1 MLINQEAIKTILDIE
16 EKVHT
21 TPSEMADK
29 LNITFFPYDKN
40 KIKPE
45 LLVFAR
51 KIEQA
56 LLKYK
61 ANIVP
66 FEETLE
72 SNYLFLFRNILKGF
86 LSYFFYHIIAFIK
99 NEKIDPLIPN
109 PKALFSIKIGKKI
122 KKGIAIIAIGENK
135 SRNLPIDY
143 TSSFVKNQIIT
154 IIEMPN
160 EINSDSDF
168 HAHFDTA
175 LKLFTKH
182 MTHIVLAV
190 SKTKWI
196 LYNMNASH
204 PIYEID
210 DKDFDLHILNG
221 LIPKI
226 YAPIKPPKFSDF
238 IIRNDKFNPNNSE
251 YKIYIDDIISS
262 GYIFEKTK
270 LYPPGK
276 NIEELPFKND
286 LYKWIGH
293 LFLDGRNGM
302 SYGFLAR
309 QIPSELSSLIPFE
322 QAKEKYRDYFQEDNS
337 YFMINKEIYL
347 IVEILNEKYCLK
359 VPDIW
364 VLTQRSGAKKT
375 EIKINDIIKI
385 GLVNGNMIMDIPIVT
400 KINTN
405 YKPSFDTR
413 VILSHA
419 VGNAIIASVLN
430 HFNPGNS
437 FSENFKKNG
446 IAIAHWHGYF
456 KDKALPDGFVVYG
469 EENPHVPCSAPQS
482 AIYALRDK
490 IKNIEDILKNNLN
503 YLGDVHVEPNHGINI
518 NFSTLNNLGSF
529 IENNPE
535 ITVLGNK
542 YLKYK

>member
-190 SKTKWI
+190 SK
-196 LYNMNASH
+196 
-204 PIYEID
+204 
-210 DKDFDLHILNG
+210 
-221 LIPKI
+221 
-226 YAPIKPPKFSDF
+226 
-238 IIRNDKFNPNNSE
+238 
-251 YKIYIDDIISS
+251 
-262 GYIFEKTK
+262 
-270 LYPPGK
+270 
-276 NIEELPFKND
+276 
-286 LYKWIGH
+286 
-293 LFLDGRNGM
+293 
-302 SYGFLAR
+302 
-309 QIPSELSSLIPFE
+309 
-322 QAKEKYRDYFQEDNS
+322 
-337 YFMINKEIYL
+337 
-347 IVEILNEKYCLK
+347 
-359 VPDIW
+359 
-364 VLTQRSGAKKT
+364 
-375 EIKINDIIKI
+375 
-385 GLVNGNMIMDIPIVT
+385 
-400 KINTN
+400 
-405 YKPSFDTR
+405 
-413 VILSHA
+413 
-419 VGNAIIASVLN
+419 
-430 HFNPGNS
+430 
-437 FSENFKKNG
+437 
-446 IAIAHWHGYF
+446 
-456 KDKALPDGFVVYG
+456 
-469 EENPHVPCSAPQS
+469 
-482 AIYALRDK
+482 
-490 IKNIEDILKNNLN
+490 
-503 YLGDVHVEPNHGINI
+503 
-518 NFSTLNNLGSF
+518 
-529 IENNPE
+529 
-535 ITVLGNK
+535 
-542 YLKYK
+542 